1 MFFLIFLFFCK
12 FFIYNSITFL
22 FKTNKKSIAIFSNTF
37 YIQSFYILS
46 NLFIDSVSP
55 TSTTISVSL
64 NLYSGSGEIFTLPPL
79 LLFIATIFTLYFLRT
94 DNSIMLLPIH
104 VFGTTASTILYSSD
118 NSIISNNL
126 SETSS
131 IAALTPASCSGII
144 TLSAPDFFQYGF
156 VHIILCFTDNL
167 LNSHIF

>member
-1 MFFLIFLFFCK
+1 MIFLFFEV
-12 FFIYNSITFL
+12 FIYNSL
-22 FKTNKKSIAIFSNTF
+22 LSYLKQNKKYLHFSNTF

-64 NLYSGSGEIFTLPPL
+64 NLYSGSRVKYSPYRRYYYFYRNNIYV
-79 LLFIATIFTLYFLRT
+79 IFLRT

-104 VFGTTASTILYSSD
+104 VFGTTASIILYSSD
-118 NSIISNNL
+118 NSDYIKQSVRNKFYCGFNACLLFGNYNIIR
-126 SETSS
+126 T
-131 IAALTPASCSGII
+131 
-144 TLSAPDFFQYGF
+144 DFFST
-156 VHIILCFTDNL
+156 VLCILSFAFTDNL